1 MSNNSLPIAEKRELW
16 EWMEAEQPNCRKLR
30 IAIRERVEAHKHLE
44 GAGSDEME
52 EDERKAEL
60 EGEPRSRK
68 IRVATTEPLDHD
80 EAKARATEFIA
91 PAKSGEISKAEEL
104 IEKLTLWVLKPTSK
118 PPSINT

>member
-1 MSNNSLPIAEKRELW
+1 MDEPIDLQRMLEGVNRL
-16 EWMEAEQPNCRKLR
+16 
-30 IAIRERVEAHKHLE
+30 VEAHKHLE

-80 EAKARATEFIA
+80 EAKAITTEFIA
-91 PAKSGEISKAEEL
+91 RAKVANPLLSTKGR
-104 IEKLTLWVLKPTSK
+104 
-118 PPSINT
+118 